1 MKESR
6 GNRAG
11 NRNVGSVGT
20 GGRGRA
26 DRFLFVLPTFKDT
39 TEDEQ

>member
-6 GNRAG
+6 GGRTG

-20 GGRGRA
+20 GGGGRTG
-26 DRFLFVLPTFKDT
+26 RFLFVLPTFKDT
-39 TEDEQ
+39 TENEK